1 MCAAVQTLVRATS
14 TTSSG
19 NDSASRLWSAGI
31 AASSGNRAASAITIV
46 CLAPIRAIS
55 EPAKRGSVTN
65 GMLPIPRTSPS
76 FVADPVV
83 TRTNQGSA
91 NTVIDEPIDDT
102 TSAATIAR
110 I

>member
-1 MCAAVQTLVRATS
+1 M
-14 TTSSG
+14 
-19 NDSASRLWSAGI
+19 
-31 AASSGNRAASAITIV
+31 
-46 CLAPIRAIS
+46 
-55 EPAKRGSVTN
+55 TN